1 MLICKV
7 YRHNCTLDVIYL
19 SQEKEITSNRISRC
33 LVTCTYTQPSQLNL
47 QWSYWRMIWTVLY
60 TWPTKLKGKK
70 QRRYTTLLATAPH
83 CMVPYYLYFRKS
95 DGWGIYAPCFS
106 SGDGNNATEIPTSFS
121 LLRRDLNLCCLGAF
135 SASSNSSASSKSLTG
150 VVRRVVFEGGV
161 LKAKW
166 IFSAISAC
174 DKKRV

>member
-1 MLICKV
+1 MLICKL
-7 YRHNCTLDVIYL
+7 YRHNCTFAVIYPKRRKSHL
-19 SQEKEITSNRISRC
+19 QMPSYMYIHTTKPVKSSMKLLKNWFDLQSWKEK
-33 LVTCTYTQPSQLNL
+33 
-47 QWSYWRMIWTVLY
+47 
-60 TWPTKLKGKK
+60 KK
-70 QRRYTTLLATAPH
+70 RLYTTLLATTPH

-121 LLRRDLNLCCLGAF
+121 LLRRDLNLRCLGAV